1 MICGRVYTMK
11 KNEILTK
18 FVREIERESESEFLD
33 MENFLNEEQKQMYL
47 SLEGIVKELFAD
59 NKNIYDGVRNIANG
73 DELTTKEQL
82 FVLMSLKLYEISF
95 LAMMDSG
102 KMEEIMKKA
111 GTMMPP
117 PMGDNPS
124 YQ

>member
-1 MICGRVYTMK
+1 MK